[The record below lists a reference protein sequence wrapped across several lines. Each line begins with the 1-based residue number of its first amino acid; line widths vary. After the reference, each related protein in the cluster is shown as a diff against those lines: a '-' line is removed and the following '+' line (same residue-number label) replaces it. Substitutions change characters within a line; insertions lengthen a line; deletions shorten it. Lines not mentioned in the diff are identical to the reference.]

1 MNFFLYRRVV
11 PWTQVRAHMSLHPD
25 RISMYKG
32 TVLLQLRSYS
42 FATIEKLQTR
52 YSNKD
57 QIFVFKSRGRLKLL
71 RFKFLDLL
79 HSLSL
84 SLTGNPKSEG
94 LKEILLSSDYF
105 PISSV
110 ISLKVSDQES
120 ICKDYNLVI
129 SILCKVK
136 FPQFIFKASFADW
149 SVSYLPYNCYVLPRH
164 RDQVFPLGR
173 ILFFPHSFRLLV
185 LRSRSSNLFEPLDV
199 C

>member
-1 MNFFLYRRVV
+1 MYIPVLQSY
-11 PWTQVRAHMSLHPD
+11 
-25 RISMYKG
+25 RISMYKA

-42 FATIEKLQTR
+42 FATVGKLQTR

-110 ISLKVSDQES
+110 IFLKASNQES
-120 ICKDYNLVI
+120 TCKNYDLVI

-136 FPQFIFKASFADW
+136 FPQFIFKASFAD
-149 SVSYLPYNCYVLPRH
+149 
-164 RDQVFPLGR
+164 
-173 ILFFPHSFRLLV
+173 
-185 LRSRSSNLFEPLDV
+185 
-199 C
+199 